1 MNGTRELV
9 RLALRRDRILLPSW
23 IAAFV
28 LLAVTSAAATKDL
41 FPTVDSVVQAASLM
55 NGTPALVAVYGH
67 IYDLTSIGALAM
79 LKALGTG
86 SVVIAIFSIVL
97 VVRHTRAEE
106 ETGRLELV
114 GSGVVGRRAPLT
126 AALVVAIGAN
136 VALGLITAVSVA
148 AAGLPVAGSVTFA
161 LAWMSVGITFA
172 CVAAVAVQLMAGRR
186 AAIGLATA
194 ALGLVFVLRA
204 IGDTL
209 GPQWLSW
216 LSPLG
221 WGQQFRPYAGDHWWM
236 AGIAAAFAIV
246 VTAAAYRL
254 VSRRDHGAGMLP
266 DRVGPAGAS
275 RWLAGPFSL
284 AWRLQRGSLIG
295 WTVGFVAYGLLV
307 GSVAD
312 SIGDMV
318 GSPQAQQMFQQLG
331 GRDVLTDAVLSAMFA
346 LLGVVAS
353 GYGVQAALRLHGEE
367 TEHRADAVLAVG
379 VSRAR
384 WVLSHVGVALAG
396 TAFLLVGA
404 GLSAGVVHA
413 ARTGD
418 GGQVGRVLV
427 GALVQVPAAWVLT
440 GIVVVLVGTVPRL
453 AALSWAVLAAFMLLG
468 DLGPLLGLDQ
478 WLLDFSPFAH
488 VPHMP
493 GGAITATPLLWL
505 VATTAGLV
513 VAGLTTLRRRDI
525 G

>member
-9 RLALRRDRILLPSW
+9 RLALRRDRILLPAW
-23 IAAFV
+23 ITAFV
-28 LLAVTSAAATKDL
+28 LLAVTSAAATRDL

-106 ETGRLELV
+106 EAGRLELV
-114 GSGVVGRRAPLT
+114 GSGMVGRRAPLT
-126 AALVVAIGAN
+126 AALLVAMGTN

-148 AAGLPVAGSVTFA
+148 AAGLPLAGSVTFA
-161 LAWMSVGITFA
+161 LAWMSVGIVFA
-172 CVAAVAVQLMAGRR
+172 GVAAVAVQLVTSRR

-194 ALGLVFVLRA
+194 VLGVVFALRA
-204 IGDTL
+204 IGDTV

-221 WGQQFRPYAGDHWWM
+221 WGQQFRPYAGDRWWIF
-236 AGIAAAFAIV
+236 GIATVFAV
-246 VTAAAYRL
+246 AVTAAAYRL
-254 VSRRDHGAGMLP
+254 VARRDHGAGLLP
-266 DRVGPAGAS
+266 DRAGPVGAS
-275 RWLAGPFSL
+275 RWLGGPFSL
-284 AWRLQRGSLIG
+284 AWRLHRGSLVG
-295 WTVGFVAYGLLV
+295 WMVGLVAYGLLV
-307 GSVAD
+307 GSVAG

-318 GSPQAQQMFQQLG
+318 GSPEAQQMFQQLG

-353 GYGVQAALRLHGEE
+353 GYGVQAALHLHGEE
-367 TEHRADAVLAVG
+367 AEHRADAVLAST

-384 WVLSHVGVALAG
+384 WAMSHVSVALAG
-396 TAFLLVGA
+396 TAFLLTGA

-418 GGQVGRVLV
+418 VGQVGRVLA

-440 GIVVVLVGTVPRL
+440 GIVVLLVGTVPRI

-493 GGAITATPLLWL
+493 GGVITATPLLWL
-505 VATTAGLV
+505 IVTTLVLTAT
-513 VAGLTTLRRRDI
+513 GLTTLRRRDI

>member
-9 RLALRRDRILLPSW
+9 RLALRRDRILLPAW
-23 IAAFV
+23 LAAFV

-67 IYDLTSIGALAM
+67 IHDLTSLGALAM

-86 SVVIAIFSIVL
+86 SIAIAIFSVFV

-106 ETGRLELV
+106 EAGRLELI

-126 AALVVAIGAN
+126 AALLVAVGAD
-136 VALGLITAVSVA
+136 VALGLVTAVSVA
-148 AAGLPVAGSVTFA
+148 AAGLPVAGSLVFA
-161 LAWMSVGITFA
+161 LAWMSVGIVFA
-172 CVAAVAVQLMAGRR
+172 CIAAVAVQLVASRR
-186 AAIGLATA
+186 ASIGLALA
-194 ALGLVFVLRA
+194 VLGLAFVLRA
-204 IGDTL
+204 IGDTV
-209 GPQWLSW
+209 GPRWLSW

-221 WGQQFRPYAGDHWWM
+221 WAQQLRPYAGDRWWVS
-236 AGIAAAFAIV
+236 GIAAAFAV
-246 VTAAAYRL
+246 AVTAVAHRL
-254 VSRRDHGAGMLP
+254 VARRDHGAGMLP
-266 DRVGPAGAS
+266 DRAGPAEAS
-275 RWLAGPFSL
+275 PMLGGPFSL
-284 AWRLQRGSLIG
+284 AWRLQRGSLVA
-295 WTVGFVAYGLLV
+295 WSVGFIAYGLLV
-307 GSVAD
+307 GSVVD
-312 SIGDMV
+312 SIGDMI
-318 GSPQAQQMFQQLG
+318 GSPEAQQMFQQLG

-367 TEHRADAVLAVG
+367 TEHRADAVLAAT

-384 WVLSHVGVALAG
+384 WVMSHVSVALAG
-396 TAFLLVGA
+396 TALLLVGA

-413 ARTGD
+413 ARTSD
-418 GGQVGRVLV
+418 ANQIGRVLV

-440 GIVVVLVGTVPRL
+440 GVVVALIGTAPRL
-453 AALSWAVLAAFMLLG
+453 AALSWAALAAFMLLG

-478 WLLDFSPFAH
+478 WLLDLSPFAH

-493 GGAITATPLLWL
+493 GGVITATPLLWL
-505 VATTAGLV
+505 TATTIVLTATGLV
-513 VAGLTTLRRRDI
+513 TLRRRDI

>member
-9 RLALRRDRILLPSW
+9 RLALHRDRILLPAW
-23 IAAFV
+23 IVVFV

-55 NGTPALVAVYGH
+55 NNTPALVAVYGH

-86 SVVIAIFSIVL
+86 SAAIAIFSIVL

-106 ETGRLELV
+106 EAGRLELV
-114 GSGVVGRRAPLT
+114 SSGVVGRRAPLT
-126 AALVVAIGAN
+126 AALLVAVGTN
-136 VALGLITAVSVA
+136 VALGLITAVSVV
-148 AAGLPVAGSVTFA
+148 AAGLPFAGSVTFA
-161 LAWMSVGITFA
+161 LAWMSVGIAFA
-172 CVAAVAVQLMAGRR
+172 CVTAVAVQLGTSRR
-186 AAIGLATA
+186 AAIGLATVV
-194 ALGLVFVLRA
+194 LGVVFVLRA
-204 IGDTL
+204 IGDTV

-221 WGQQFRPYAGDHWWM
+221 WGQQFRPYAGDRWWVL
-236 AGIAAAFAIV
+236 GIAAIFAIA

-254 VSRRDHGAGMLP
+254 VARRDHGAGVLP
-266 DRVGPAGAS
+266 DRVGPAAAS
-275 RWLAGPFSL
+275 RWLSGPVSL
-284 AWRLQRGSLIG
+284 AWRLQRGSLMG

-307 GSVAD
+307 GSVVD

-318 GSPQAQQMFQQLG
+318 GSPEAQEMFQQLG
-331 GRDVLTDAVLSAMFA
+331 GRDVLTDAVLSAMFG

-353 GYGVQAALRLHGEE
+353 GYGVQAALHLHGEE
-367 TEHRADAVLAVG
+367 AEHRADAVLTTT
-379 VSRAR
+379 VSRVR
-384 WVLSHVGVALAG
+384 WAMSHVSVALAG

-418 GGQVGRVLV
+418 ANQVGRVLV

-440 GIVVVLVGTVPRL
+440 GIVMVLFGTMPRL

-478 WLLDFSPFAH
+478 WLLDISPFAH

-493 GGAITATPLLWL
+493 GGAISATPLLWL
-505 VATTAGLV
+505 IFATAILTAT
-513 VAGLTTLRRRDI
+513 GLTTLRRRDI